1 MGRDGSPLYGNM
13 DLQTDVVVHPK
24 MTQQMNKRI
33 RRITTTSTPVVE
45 IGWWHFVYITLTIS
59 FQNSHRWAE
68 GGGVSCISPD
78 FARRVTQKMK
88 AGRIESGELAEL
100 VLTQQATKLTEYTS
114 ILELFI
120 IHDCTRTDSLRMT
133 QTQEKTHNPLFYSPL
148 IACGA

>member
-45 IGWWHFVYITLTIS
+45 IGWWHFVYMTLTIW
-59 FQNSHRWAE
+59 FQNSLRCWE

-78 FARRVTQKMK
+78 FARRITQKMK

-100 VLTQQATKLTEYTS
+100 VFQRNKLLSLLS
-114 ILELFI
+114 ILQSWSYSSFMIVLE
-120 IHDCTRTDSLRMT
+120 
-133 QTQEKTHNPLFYSPL
+133 QTHCE
-148 IACGA
+148 